1 MEFEDV
7 KGYLYLRTDSSR
19 ILFLRQQFI
28 KQKGYPDWTQVT
40 RVVEGAE
47 TPIFKQFF
55 KEWPEADGQKGIGQV
70 KRGNIG
76 NYPNLFSFAL
86 DKQQ

>member
-1 MEFEDV
+1 MFCFRLQE
-7 KGYLYLRTDSSR
+7 
-19 ILFLRQQFI
+19 FI
-28 KQKGYPDWTQVT
+28 KQKGYPNWTQVT

-55 KEWPEADGQKGIGQV
+55 KEWPEAGDQKGMGEA

-76 NYPNLFSFAL
+76 
-86 DKQQ
+86 K